1 MEPDAS
7 REDALMFIHLLID
20 AGFRSALPLATA
32 TPMGWSF
39 AQPVLLWALLLTPLF
54 WFWPKRIV
62 DKRWGAL
69 RSALWIVLTLA
80 WAGPRRLGPD
90 GESVRVLLSPEDPT
104 SPAVLQVR
112 ERFAELAE
120 RDRDIRHL
128 WVGPP
133 VEGAPLEER
142 FDRLNLDLDRARD
155 LSACLELAA
164 SQLPSG
170 VSGSLILASSGL
182 PEEQRR
188 TEDPAGATWRRSASR
203 LADRGLPLSLV
214 GLPAPR
220 SAARSLD
227 LRPSGELRAGH
238 PGRALAAVRAEQSR
252 VRVRLSYNGEEW
264 ASAEANVRGRAEVLL
279 EWAPTEAGL
288 FACQLEVIDLS
299 AELVDGEPPV
309 DRQEVW
315 VAVQEPLDVLYL
327 GERMAA
333 GQARFSELAGSG
345 FRFAQAPVEGDV
357 VEDLPLEQIDVVVL
371 DDRSAASLDEAWL
384 EQLVEEV
391 QSRGLGLLL
400 AGGRAAFGPG
410 GWSNTPIDRVNPLES
425 VQKEEKKDP
434 STSLVIVID
443 TSGSMSG
450 QRMVLAKEVARL
462 AMRRLQPHDKV
473 GVVEFYGNKQW
484 SAPLQSAANVID
496 LQRAINR
503 LDAGGGT
510 VLFPGVEEAYYGL
523 RNVQTRFKHVMVIT
537 DAGVETAPYEQL
549 LRRMNR
555 DGIALST
562 VLVGGGRHS
571 EFLVELADWGG
582 GRYYHAPDRF
592 HLPELMLKQPSTS
605 LLPGYRPESLPVRA
619 QGGASWWGSEPP
631 EDLPPLA
638 GYAECEPRPGAQ
650 VLLAGGDGKR
660 PILASWQHGA
670 GRVTAFASEPT
681 GAGTEPWRDLENFSS
696 LMARSLA
703 KTARPGGRT
712 VEFELEREFERTRL
726 IASRRDPAGDP
737 VPLGQPRAQIWR
749 PDGLAGPELQ
759 WRAIGPDRW
768 EAQWLSDPRQPVAV
782 IARSA
787 ADPRPVYA
795 ASGAVSGDVERADPK
810 ARVIA
815 DQWSMP
821 TGGAVLS
828 LDQLDQAPVGG
839 FDRNGEVRHGRPW
852 LLALGLLI
860 LLAELLY
867 RRSPR
872 TAPRGASF

>member
-1 MEPDAS
+1 MIGLA
-7 REDALMFIHLLID
+7 MFDWTLG
-20 AGFRSALPLATA
+20 AGSFGAGYGLAA
-32 TPMGWSF
+32 VTPMGWSF
-39 AQPVLLWALLLTPLF
+39 AQPALLWALLLTPLF
-54 WFWPKRIV
+54 WFWPKRIE
-62 DKRWGAL
+62 DRRWGAL
-69 RSALWIVLTLA
+69 RSALWIVLVLA
-80 WAGPRRLGPD
+80 WAAPRNLGPD
-90 GESVRVLLSPEDPT
+90 GAAVRVLVSPEDPS
-104 SPAVLQVR
+104 SPAVIEVR
-112 ERFAELAE
+112 ERFAALAE
-120 RDRDIRHL
+120 SEPDVRHL
-128 WVGPP
+128 WVGPAD
-133 VEGAPLEER
+133 GAAAAELPFEQLG
-142 FDRLNLDLDRARD
+142 LDPARSRD
-155 LSACLELAA
+155 LSACLESAA

-170 VSGSLILASSGL
+170 VSGALILASSGL
-182 PEEQRR
+182 HEEQRR
-188 TEDPAGATWRRSASR
+188 TAEPAGARWRRAASR
-203 LADRGLPLSLV
+203 LAERGLPLSVV
-214 GLPAPR
+214 GLPQAR

-238 PGRALAAVRAEQSR
+238 PGRALAAVRAEQAR
-252 VRVRLSYNGEEW
+252 VRVRLTHAGEVW
-264 ASAEANVRGRAEVLL
+264 ASTEADVRERAEVLL
-279 EWAPTEAGL
+279 EWTPTEAGL
-288 FACQLEVIDLS
+288 FACQLEVADLS
-299 AELVDGEPPV
+299 APQVNGGPPV
-309 DRQEVW
+309 DRAEVW

-327 GERMAA
+327 GERMAE
-333 GQARFSELAGSG
+333 GQARFAELAGSG
-345 FRFAQAPVEGDV
+345 FRFAEAPVEGDV
-357 VEDLPLEQIDVVVL
+357 VGDLPLEQVDVVVL
-371 DDRSAASLDEAWL
+371 DDRSAASLDEAWM
-384 EQLVEEV
+384 EQLIDQV
-391 QSRGLGLLL
+391 QTEGLGLML

-450 QRMVLAKEVARL
+450 QRMILAKEVARL

-537 DAGVETAPYEQL
+537 DAGVESAPYEQL

-619 QGGASWWGSEPP
+619 QGGASWWGAEPP

-681 GAGTEPWRDLENFSS
+681 GSGTEPWQDLEDFSS

-703 KTARPGGRT
+703 KTARPGGRA
-712 VEFELEREFERTRL
+712 VEFEIERDGEHTRL
-726 IASRRDPAGDP
+726 IAQRRDPGGAP
-737 VPLGQPRAQIWR
+737 APLAEPRAQIWS
-749 PDGLAGPELQ
+749 PDGDASPALD
-759 WRAIGPDRW
+759 WRPVGPDRF
-768 EAQWLSDPRQPVAV
+768 EAEWLSDPRRPVAV

-795 ASGAVSGDVERADPK
+795 SRGAVTGEVERADPR
-810 ARVIA
+810 ARVTA
-815 DQWSMP
+815 AQWNLP

-828 LDQLDQAPVGG
+828 ADQLDQAPMGGLDRVGH
-839 FDRNGEVRHGRPW
+839 VRHARPW
-852 LLALGLLI
+852 LLALGLLL

-867 RRSPR
+867 RRLPR
-872 TAPRGASF
+872 TAPAGATF

>member
-1 MEPDAS
+1 
-7 REDALMFIHLLID
+7 MFAHSMFDLNF
-20 AGFRSALPLATA
+20 ATALPLATA
-32 TPMGWSF
+32 TSMGWSF
-39 AQPVLLWALLLTPLF
+39 AQPALLWALLLTPLF
-54 WFWPKRIV
+54 WFWPKRL
-62 DKRWGAL
+62 DDQRWGAL
-69 RSALWIVLTLA
+69 RSALWIVLVLA
-80 WAGPRRLGPD
+80 WAGPRQLSPSGD
-90 GESVRVLLSPEDPT
+90 AVRVLVSPEDPS
-104 SPAVLQVR
+104 SPAVIQVA

-120 RDRDIRHL
+120 RDHDVRHL
-128 WVGPP
+128 WVGPSAGEADP
-133 VEGAPLEER
+133 EGRIE
-142 FDRLNLDLDRARD
+142 RLNVDPERARD

-164 SQLPSG
+164 SQLPAG
-170 VSGSLILASSGL
+170 VSGALILASSGL
-182 PEEQRR
+182 HEEQRR
-188 TEDPAGATWRRSASR
+188 TDDPAGASWRRAASR
-203 LADRGLPLSLV
+203 LADRGLPLSVV
-214 GLPAPR
+214 GLPAAR

-252 VRVRLSYNGEEW
+252 VRVRLTHNGDVW
-264 ASAEANVRGRAEVLL
+264 ARAEANVRERAEVLL
-279 EWAPTEAGL
+279 EWTPTEAGL
-288 FACQLEVIDLS
+288 FACQLEVADLS
-299 AELVDGEPPV
+299 AAPVNGGPPV

-327 GERMAA
+327 GERMAE
-333 GQARFSELAGSG
+333 GQARFAELAGSG
-345 FRFAQAPVEGDV
+345 FRFAEAPVEGDV
-357 VEDLPLEQIDVVVL
+357 VGDLPLDQVDVVVL
-371 DDRSAASLDEAWL
+371 DDRSAASLDEAWM
-384 EQLVEEV
+384 EQLVEQV
-391 QSRGLGLLL
+391 QTSGLGLML

-537 DAGVETAPYEQL
+537 DAGVESAPYEQL

-619 QGGASWWGSEPP
+619 QGGASWWGAEPP

-650 VLLAGGDGKR
+650 VLL
-660 PILASWQHGA
+660 
-670 GRVTAFASEPT
+670 
-681 GAGTEPWRDLENFSS
+681 
-696 LMARSLA
+696 
-703 KTARPGGRT
+703 
-712 VEFELEREFERTRL
+712 
-726 IASRRDPAGDP
+726 
-737 VPLGQPRAQIWR
+737 
-749 PDGLAGPELQ
+749 
-759 WRAIGPDRW
+759 
-768 EAQWLSDPRQPVAV
+768 
-782 IARSA
+782 
-787 ADPRPVYA
+787 
-795 ASGAVSGDVERADPK
+795 
-810 ARVIA
+810 
-815 DQWSMP
+815 
-821 TGGAVLS
+821 
-828 LDQLDQAPVGG
+828 
-839 FDRNGEVRHGRPW
+839 
-852 LLALGLLI
+852 
-860 LLAELLY
+860 
-867 RRSPR
+867 
-872 TAPRGASF
+872 

>member
-1 MEPDAS
+1 MMPLDTLA
-7 REDALMFIHLLID
+7 AGTFAHGLL
-20 AGFRSALPLATA
+20 AAA

-39 AQPVLLWALLLTPLF
+39 AHPGLLWALLLVPLF
-54 WFWPKRIV
+54 WFWPKRLA
-62 DKRWGAL
+62 DRRHGAL
-69 RSALWIVLTLA
+69 RSGLWIVLVAA
-80 WAGPRRLGPD
+80 WAGPRHLSSSGQP
-90 GESVRVLLSPEDPT
+90 VRVVVSPEDPT
-104 SPAVLQVR
+104 SPAVIEVR
-112 ERFAELAE
+112 ERFALLAE
-120 RDRDIRHL
+120 RDRDVRHL

-133 VEGAPLEER
+133 SAGNTADAPYEEWTVEP
-142 FDRLNLDLDRARD
+142 DRARD
-155 LSACLELAA
+155 LAACLDLTA
-164 SQLPSG
+164 SQLPVG
-170 VSGSLILASSGL
+170 VWGSLVLASSGL
-182 PEEQRR
+182 HEEQRR
-188 TEDPAGATWRRSASR
+188 TDAPAGASWRRAASR
-203 LADRGLPLSLV
+203 LADRGLPLSV
-214 GLPAPR
+214 LPL
-220 SAARSLD
+220 AATRTTARALD
-227 LRPSGELRAGH
+227 WRPSGELRAGH
-238 PGRALAAVRAEQSR
+238 PGRALAAVRAERAR
-252 VRVRLSYNGEEW
+252 VRVRLLHDGKVW
-264 ASAEANVRGRAEVLL
+264 ATAEANVSERGEVLL
-279 EWAPTEAGL
+279 EWTPVEAGL
-288 FACQLEVIDLS
+288 FACQLEVADLS
-299 AELVDGEPPV
+299 ASQVNGAPPV
-309 DRQEVW
+309 DRSEVW

-327 GERMAA
+327 GERMAE
-333 GQARFSELAGSG
+333 GQARFAELVGSG
-345 FRFAQAPVEGDV
+345 FRFAEAPVEGDV
-357 VEDLPLEQIDVVVL
+357 VGDLPLERVDVVVL

-384 EQLVEEV
+384 ERLVDEV
-391 QSRGLGLLL
+391 QTRGLGLML

-537 DAGVETAPYEQL
+537 DAGVESAPYEQL
-549 LRRMNR
+549 LRRMNN

-619 QGGASWWGSEPP
+619 QGGASWWGAEPP

-681 GAGTEPWRDLENFSS
+681 GAGTEPWQDLEDFSS
-696 LMARSLA
+696 LMARSLS
-703 KTARPGGRT
+703 KTARPGGRE
-712 VEFELEREFERTRL
+712 VEFTLEREGERARL
-726 IASRRDPAGDP
+726 IAQRRDPAGDP
-737 VPLGQPRAQIWR
+737 APLGRPRAQLWE
-749 PDGLAGPELQ
+749 PDGVPSVALSWNAV
-759 WRAIGPDRW
+759 GPDRW
-768 EAQWLSDPRQPVAV
+768 ETEWRSAAERPIAA

-787 ADPRPVYA
+787 EDPRPVYV
-795 ASGAVSGDVERADPK
+795 STMAVSDDVERADPR
-810 ARVIA
+810 ARVTA
-815 DQWSMP
+815 AHWNQP
-821 TGGAVLS
+821 TGGAL
-828 LDQLDQAPVGG
+828 LTLERLDQAPMGGLDRVG
-839 FDRNGEVRHGRPW
+839 RVRQARPW
-852 LLALGLLI
+852 LLALGLLL

-867 RRSPR
+867 RRLPR
-872 TAPRGASF
+872 TAPHGAAY